1 MSKQVE
7 NRIDNFIANI
17 KPISDAES
25 VKLAKIEVSFLRSKY
40 KVSTVQTKLTKYRK
54 AVRLIETK
62 SKDYSRTINALRILK
77 SELKAIKGKYERKL
91 LKQSKKRTQV
101 RNVEK
106 MIQIAIKLLDSNKYS
121 DIVCSLC
128 LLTGRRM
135 TEILKTAKFTNS
147 RNSQKV
153 MYFRGQLKTKNTK
166 VKYQIYALKNSRD
179 LCKDA
184 LKKLREMI
192 DTTALSNEQT
202 ARKYETTINAS
213 CRLWFSGFIGKKDID
228 FCTCHDLRNIYA
240 LYCCEKYKSEEQTDS
255 SFIAEIL
262 GHDTDAL
269 KTAQSYQKFYLKK

>member
-1 MSKQVE
+1 M
-7 NRIDNFIANI
+7 
-17 KPISDAES
+17 
-25 VKLAKIEVSFLRSKY
+25 
-40 KVSTVQTKLTKYRK
+40 QTKLTIYRK
-54 AVRLIETK
+54 AVLKLETK
-62 SKDYSRTINALRILK
+62 SKDFSSTINALKILK
-77 SELKAIKGKYERKL
+77 SEIKTIKSRYERKL

-106 MIQIAIKLLDSNKYS
+106 MIQIALKLLDSSKYS
-121 DIVCSLC
+121 DIVSALC

-153 MYFRGQLKTKNTK
+153 MNFKGQLKTKDTK
-166 VKYQIYALKNSRD
+166 LKYQIYAIENSRD
-179 LCKDA
+179 LCKAA
-184 LKKLREMI
+184 LKKLREMV
-192 DTTALSNEQT
+192 DTTALSNDET
-202 ARKYETTINAS
+202 ARKYEATINAN
-213 CRLWFSGFIGKKDID
+213 CRKLFSSFIGKRDID

-240 LYCCEKYKSEEQTDS
+240 LYCCEHYKSEEQTDS